1 MKQAKKA
8 VEEENDLTKKAQLQ
22 EKVDEWQ
29 IKLLYI
35 TNYPKTLS
43 YISLFPQENEN
54 DTKSSA
60 RKTKLLEEIKKAL
73 LDGDKDL
80 TLLKKRYRDSYKEKL
95 IERKLIQ
102 PVAPVDIEEIQIEKK
117 KEDDNSSSD
126 DDDNKD
132 DFFEKA

>member
-35 TNYPKTLS
+35 TDYPKTLS

-54 DTKSSA
+54 DTKSLA